1 MNAFCKRNAFRAWT
15 SHEESGDANVESEKM
30 QAALAILTEEFKQ
43 YDLNDVFNMNETAL
57 MYNMPPRTTIVKERI
72 EGRKKNKTR
81 LTIAFTC
88 NVTGTE
94 RFVPF
99 FIDHANKPRCFNKK
113 LVKSWGFSTV
123 ITKRHE

>member
-1 MNAFCKRNAFRAWT
+1 
-15 SHEESGDANVESEKM
+15 M

-113 LVKSWGFSTV
+113 TGEELGFFYSYN
-123 ITKRHE
+123 KKA